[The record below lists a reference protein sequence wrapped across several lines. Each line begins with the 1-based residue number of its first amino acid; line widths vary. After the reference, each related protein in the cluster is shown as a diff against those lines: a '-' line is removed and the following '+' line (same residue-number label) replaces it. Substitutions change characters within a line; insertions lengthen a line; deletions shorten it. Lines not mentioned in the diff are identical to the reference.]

1 MVIGMARKLTSIF
14 LVLMAAA
21 VALNLILTP
30 VYHDGSPDYPVWK
43 ILNWFM
49 AVTVFIILVAS
60 CLQRRAAGKDAGTFD
75 RLRVSLTFYGAIAL
89 TMLFFW
95 GWLWTLNPDSETG
108 DAVTSHIIHF
118 PIVDALF
125 SVLALTIG
133 RHLWSD
139 DGKLT

>member
-1 MVIGMARKLTSIF
+1 MIGIARKLTSIF

-30 VYHDGSPDYPVWK
+30 VYHDGSPDYPVWEV
-43 ILNWFM
+43 LNWLM

-60 CLQRRAAGKDAGTFD
+60 YLQRRAVGKDASTFD
-75 RLRVSLTFYGAIAL
+75 QLRASLTFYGAIAL

-95 GWLWTLNPDSETG
+95 EWLWTLNPDSETG
-108 DAVTSHIIHF
+108 DAVTSHIIYF

-125 SVLALTIG
+125 SVLALTTG

-139 DGKLT
+139 ESQ

>member
-1 MVIGMARKLTSIF
+1 MIGIARKLTSIF

-30 VYHDGSPDYPVWK
+30 VYHDGSPGYPVWEA
-43 ILNWFM
+43 LNWFM

-60 CLQRRAAGKDAGTFD
+60 YLQRRAVGKDASTFD
-75 RLRVSLTFYGAIAL
+75 QLRASLAFYGAIAL

-95 GWLWTLNPDSETG
+95 EWLWTLNSDSETG
-108 DAVTSHIIHF
+108 DAVTSHIIYF
-118 PIVDALF
+118 PIVNALF
-125 SVLALTIG
+125 SALALTIG

-139 DGKLT
+139 EGS